1 MEQKGQKILCVL
13 LALALVVSCSYLIY
27 DKCFDHKERQKVT
40 LGVENVESNLELV
53 EGKRVGLITNAT
65 GVDSNFE
72 STIDILNDAVELTTL
87 FAPEHGIRGAEDA
100 GDTVENGIDSKTG
113 LPIYSLYG
121 DTKQPTPEM
130 LENVD
135 ILVYDIQ
142 DVGARFYTYISTMY
156 YGMKAA
162 AEKGIPFVVLDRP
175 NPVSGNQVQGCVL
188 EPDFESFVGI
198 TEIPQRYGLTCG
210 ELAEYMNVEDAIGCD
225 LQVIQMKS
233 WDRDMYYE
241 DTGLPCWVMPSPN
254 LPTPDTAAVYSGT
267 CLFEGTNVSEG
278 RGTTRPFEMIGA
290 PWIDGQQLADAMNA
304 MSLDGI
310 FFRAVSFTP
319 TASKYENEVC
329 QGVELQVI
337 DRDKFDSVKTG
348 VGLLYIIRDLYSDD
362 FAYLETNS
370 IDRLT
375 GGSYIR
381 EGTYSLD
388 ELYQMFDDSSSQFQQ
403 KASAYYLY

>member
-1 MEQKGQKILCVL
+1 M
-13 LALALVVSCSYLIY
+13 
-27 DKCFDHKERQKVT
+27 
-40 LGVENVESNLELV
+40 
-53 EGKRVGLITNAT
+53 
-65 GVDSNFE
+65 
-72 STIDILNDAVELTTL
+72 
-87 FAPEHGIRGAEDA
+87 
-100 GDTVENGIDSKTG
+100 
-113 LPIYSLYG
+113 
-121 DTKQPTPEM
+121 
-130 LENVD
+130 
-135 ILVYDIQ
+135 
-142 DVGARFYTYISTMY
+142 
-156 YGMKAA
+156 
-162 AEKGIPFVVLDRP
+162 VLDRP

-210 ELAEYMNVEDAIGCD
+210 ELAGYMNAEDAIGCD
-225 LQVIQMKS
+225 LQVIQMEN
-233 WDRDMYYE
+233 WERDMYYE

-254 LPTPDTAAVYSGT
+254 LPTPDTAVVYSGT

-278 RGTTRPFEMIGA
+278 RGTTRPFEIIGA
-290 PWIDGQQLADAMNA
+290 PWIDGQQLADTMNA
-304 MSLDGI
+304 MNLDGV

-348 VGLLYIIRDLYSDD
+348 VSLLYTIRDLYPDD

-403 KASAYYLY
+403 KASVYYLY

>member
-1 MEQKGQKILCVL
+1 M
-13 LALALVVSCSYLIY
+13 
-27 DKCFDHKERQKVT
+27 
-40 LGVENVESNLELV
+40 
-53 EGKRVGLITNAT
+53 ITNAT